1 MFIEANPQFKAINVY
16 DTGGR
21 QLSRFEKEQYLKAKP
36 GNELGQNGAV
46 VKEPVVLLDQKQKGT
61 GKAEKKS
68 NDRTVKP
75 SLAKVKNIKDLLPQK
90 ERASKKGLKIS

>member
-1 MFIEANPQFKAINVY
+1 
-16 DTGGR
+16 
-21 QLSRFEKEQYLKAKP
+21 
-36 GNELGQNGAV
+36 
-46 VKEPVVLLDQKQKGT
+46 LLDQKQKES

-68 NDRTVKP
+68 NDRTVRP